1 MAEVTEVKNGFAVDA
16 TDANGSDGADYALGE
31 TVRAEFADDSR
42 DILDKHGDSVPELT
56 PKTLRKLKNKLY
68 LHIVVFF
75 IFINLM
81 LFIDKSAM
89 SQASLLGVLDDTH
102 MSSTQYNNLNTIFY
116 AGYVVGQVPG
126 QWLIQRLPLRLFV
139 AGSIFAWAVI
149 ELLHC
154 VALSYGRMIPL
165 RFLLG
170 VSEAAVVPA
179 LEITMSMFFTPEE
192 LHTVQ
197 PMFWT
202 SCVASPIPSGLVSY
216 ALLFSKSS
224 VSPWKF
230 YMVIVGGIS
239 LLLSGVALLA
249 YPSNPATAWFL
260 TVDER
265 VQTIRRVHA
274 ATRSSIETKRF
285 RRYQFLEALRDP
297 ISWLLALS
305 TFCLQLSNNLAF
317 QLSLLYVALGVSDL
331 GSTLVW
337 VAAGGFALVV
347 CVIASLLLRWFPG
360 YSAFWAALWTL
371 PAIAGS
377 IGMVALPWD
386 RTTPLLAC
394 LLLATNTW
402 GMTYIITLAWTIS
415 SCAGH
420 SKRLTRQGMFM
431 AGYGISNIISPQ
443 LWNDTS
449 AAPRYYG
456 TWVAQIVLS
465 FTLAP
470 LLLIVAWFILRRRNA
485 ARRVWI
491 AEQHALGNYGDG
503 FLESTAADGSVVKTK
518 VDVSMLDLT
527 DYENK
532 FFLYPL

>member
-16 TDANGSDGADYALGE
+16 NDANNSNSDGGIDADTDYALSE
-31 TVRAEFADDSR
+31 TVKAEFADDTR
-42 DILDKHGDSVPELT
+42 DILDKHGDGVPELT

-116 AGYVVGQVPG
+116 AGYIVGQVPG

-139 AGSIFAWAVI
+139 AGSIFVWAVI

-170 VSEAAVVPA
+170 VSDAAVVPA

-197 PMFWT
+197 PLFWT

-230 YMVIVGGIS
+230 YMVIVDGIS
-239 LLLSGVALLA
+239 LLLSGVAFVA

-260 TVDER
+260 TTDER
-265 VQTIRRVHA
+265 VQTIKRVHA
-274 ATRSSIETKRF
+274 ATRSSI
-285 RRYQFLEALRDP
+285 
-297 ISWLLALS
+297 
-305 TFCLQLSNNLAF
+305 CLQLSNNLAF

-347 CVIASLLLRWFPG
+347 CVIASVLLRYFPG

-377 IGMVALPWD
+377 IGMVALP
-386 RTTPLLAC
+386 
-394 LLLATNTW
+394 
-402 GMTYIITLAWTIS
+402 
-415 SCAGH
+415 
-420 SKRLTRQGMFM
+420 
-431 AGYGISNIISPQ
+431 
-443 LWNDTS
+443 
-449 AAPRYYG
+449 
-456 TWVAQIVLS
+456 
-465 FTLAP
+465 
-470 LLLIVAWFILRRRNA
+470 
-485 ARRVWI
+485 
-491 AEQHALGNYGDG
+491 
-503 FLESTAADGSVVKTK
+503 
-518 VDVSMLDLT
+518 
-527 DYENK
+527 
-532 FFLYPL
+532 